1 MKWIMAMA
9 AVMAVP
15 AMALGAASFSLSVGG
30 ATAIEVNPADDP
42 ATFALDLFI
51 DQDDANGTAGFGGA
65 LEASTNGVFYVTSK
79 AMQLDGPF
87 FLLTLGPVFKNDT
100 NKWLSPRTANFGA
113 MSSSANGYW
122 NAGQFPGK
130 AVTIGMAVPAGA
142 PNGVYT
148 ISIGDPG
155 GGIYISNYDGEGSQ
169 TPLTTSS
176 LQVTVVPEPA
186 SMLLLVGALP
196 FLRRRRSA

>member
-9 AVMAVP
+9 AVLALP
-15 AMALGAASFSLSVGG
+15 ALALGAASFSLEVGG
-30 ATAIEVNPADDP
+30 ETAIEICKTTDP
-42 ATFALDLFI
+42 AFTIDLFV

-79 AMQLDGPF
+79 IFQLKGPKY
-87 FLLTLGPVFKNDT
+87 LLTTGPVFKNDT
-100 NKWLSPRTANFGA
+100 NKWLSPMTKNFGF
-113 MSSSANGYW
+113 MSESANGYF
-122 NAGQFPGK
+122 NAGQFPAK
-130 AVTIGMAVPAGA
+130 AVTMGAKVPADA
-142 PNGVYT
+142 PNGTYT

-155 GGIYISNYDGEGSQ
+155 GGIMISNYDGSGDQ
-169 TPLTTSS
+169 TPMDSTAT